1 MQTAHSV
8 PDESNS
14 EVMAIAPTFE
24 QAIMK
29 AVRGAE
35 ISHDTLDDK
44 EFAQLSN
51 ASVYDRLSVCD
62 DKRIFCVYEALKRGI
77 TVEQIDEVTLIDEWF
92 LEKTQEYHCC

>member
-1 MQTAHSV
+1 MKATG
-8 PDESNS
+8 

-29 AVRGAE
+29 RCKRCRDF
-35 ISHDTLDDK
+35 SRYTRDDK

-62 DKRIFCVYEALKRGI
+62 DKREFSAYMRHSREAL
-77 TVEQIDEVTLIDEWF
+77 L
-92 LEKTQEYHCC
+92 

>member
-1 MQTAHSV
+1 MKATG
-8 PDESNS
+8 

-35 ISHDTLDDK
+35 ISHDTLNDK
-44 EFAQLSN
+44 EFAELSN

-62 DKRIFCVYEALKRGI
+62 DRRIFCVYEALKRGI
-77 TVEQIDEVTLIDEWF
+77 TVEQIHNITLIDEWF
-92 LEKTQEYHCC
+92 L